1 MKKRTLAVVIA
12 ALTITALAATF
23 VYADPHG
30 MRGRRHGGGMFDPL
44 SHLMAVREELDLS
57 DAQVDNIKTVF
68 RDLREQN
75 TPYREQVKG
84 TIHDAAAVLLANPN
98 DVAGAQAIVD
108 RQASAEK
115 ALKTNTI
122 NAVAK
127 ALNVLT
133 PQQRVKLAA
142 LAQKHMER
150 RRAHG
155 AH

>member
-23 VYADPHG
+23 VYAGPHG
-30 MRGRRHGGGMFDPL
+30 FRGRHRGGGMFDPI
-44 SHLMAVREELDLS
+44 SHVMAVREQLDLS
-57 DAQVDNIKTVF
+57 DAQVDQIKTVF
-68 RDLREQN
+68 RDLREENAPHRQ
-75 TPYREQVKG
+75 QVKG
-84 TIHDAAAVLLANPN
+84 TIHQAAAVLLANPN

-108 RQASAEK
+108 RQAAAEK

-122 NAVAK
+122 NAVAR

-142 LAQKHMER
+142 LAQKHMEQR
-150 RRAHG
+150 RGHG